1 MQEVWCNSVNISG
14 GGMALSTQVPLLPG
28 ESVRVQLTLPDHTV
42 PFFAES
48 TICWSKTGHLGV
60 RFVSISDEQKSEL
73 QVWLSQKLEETLPEF
88 VAEQFRKEERGSN

>member
-1 MQEVWCNSVNISG
+1 
-14 GGMALSTQVPLLPG
+14 
-28 ESVRVQLTLPDHTV
+28 
-42 PFFAES
+42 
-48 TICWSKTGHLGV
+48 LGV